1 MTTFAE
7 AALHF
12 LSDCAEQTHSLQ
24 WHPNV
29 NLGVI
34 QWHIAVATLFVLL
47 QVALII
53 GLLVFRAKR
62 LQEEAEAALIADI
75 SSKFVNLPA
84 SQVDREIE
92 DALRRVCESLNIDR
106 AVLWQWSDVDPDVV
120 MPTHTHCG
128 EGELRR
134 AAPTRQDAYP
144 WAVQQVL
151 AGRTF
156 TISSLKDYPPEAAVD
171 RETCRQ
177 LGVKA
182 GMCIPLSVGGEPPV
196 GALGLTALRA
206 ERDWPKALVGRL
218 QLVAQVFANALAR
231 KRADHALRASEELNR
246 ATFEQA
252 AIGIADVGIDGR
264 WLRVNDQL
272 CEIVGYPRDELLKL
286 TFQDITHPEDL
297 EQDRTIVRQFLSG
310 ELETAT
316 LEKRYFRKDGS
327 TIWVVISASIVR
339 TASGDPLHFIA
350 VIQDVTER
358 RRAEGSARQLSL
370 AVEQSPVLVVVTDL
384 QGSMI
389 YVNRMFLEVTGY
401 SLEECIGRNP
411 RILKSGQTPHSIYK
425 ELWDFITSGK
435 TWRGEFHNR
444 KKNGELYWERAIIS
458 PLLNAA
464 GEITHYVGVK
474 EDITAEKR
482 TDEAFRAAQAQLEAG
497 TELAGLGYYEVNLG
511 EGTGFMDYRCRE
523 ICGVPPD
530 VQRGLEPIEFWMEH
544 VHPEDR
550 QMVLDE
556 RQSLHEGRIDRIS
569 LEYRYSHPSQGQKWI
584 QHVARQRLRDS
595 AGMRTF
601 GVVRDIT
608 QQKQAELDVQ
618 ELRNNLTHL
627 TRVNTVGALSGSLA
641 HELNQPL
648 GIILTNAEAAEELL
662 AQDSPDLAEVQAILS
677 DIVSADRR
685 AAEVIERLRT
695 LVKRGEVSLR
705 PLSLNQVFEDV
716 LHLLHADLIRRG
728 VTVVCDLAPD
738 LPAIAGDRVQLQ
750 QLVLNLILNAADAM
764 AENVPGARRLHL
776 QTKLHEG
783 RVCASVRDEGHG
795 LPPEVERLF
804 EAFYTTKPLGL
815 GLGLAICSS
824 IVAAHHGRLWAEP
837 HAERGAVFH
846 FELPVAGTH
855 EQS

>member
-1 MTTFAE
+1 
-7 AALHF
+7 
-12 LSDCAEQTHSLQ
+12 
-24 WHPNV
+24 V

-47 QVALII
+47 QVAFII
-53 GLLVFRAKR
+53 GLLVYRAKR
-62 LQEEAEAALIADI
+62 RQQEAEAALIADI

-84 SQVDREIE
+84 CEVDHEIE

-120 MPTHTHCG
+120 RPTHTYCA

-134 AAPTRQDAYP
+134 PGPTRQDAYP
-144 WAVQQVL
+144 WAAQQVV

-206 ERDWPKALVGRL
+206 ERDWPEALVKRL
-218 QLVAQVFANALAR
+218 QLIAQVFANALAR
-231 KRADHALRASEELNR
+231 KRADHALRESEELNR
-246 ATFEQA
+246 ATFEHA
-252 AIGIADVGIDGR
+252 AVGIAEVGIDGR

-272 CEIVGYPRDELLKL
+272 CEILGYPRDELLKL
-286 TFQDITHPEDL
+286 TFEDITHPQDL
-297 EQDRTIVRQFLSG
+297 EQDRIIVRQFLSG
-310 ELETAT
+310 ELETAK
-316 LEKRYFRKDGS
+316 LEKRYFRKDRS
-327 TIWVVISASIVR
+327 TIWVVISASMMR
-339 TASGDPLHFIA
+339 TAFGDPLHFIA
-350 VIQDVTER
+350 VIEDVTER
-358 RRAEGSARQLSL
+358 KRAEGSVRQLTL
-370 AVEQSPVLVVVTDL
+370 AVEQSPVLVVITDL
-384 QGSMI
+384 QGRMT
-389 YVNRMFLEVTGY
+389 YVNRMFSEVTGY

-411 RILKSGQTPHSIYK
+411 RILKSGECRPSIYK
-425 ELWDFITSGK
+425 ELWDCITSGK

-458 PLLNAA
+458 PLLDAA
-464 GEITHYVGVK
+464 GKITHYVGVK
-474 EDITAEKR
+474 EDVTAQKQ
-482 TDEAFRAAQAQLEAG
+482 TDEAFRAAQAQLAAG
-497 TELAGLGYYEVNLG
+497 TELAGLGYYEVDGG
-511 EGTGFMDYRCRE
+511 EGACFMDYRCRE

-530 VQRGLEPIEFWMEH
+530 VQRGLEPIQFWMEH

-550 QMVLDE
+550 QMLLDK
-556 RQSLHEGRIDRIS
+556 RKALHDGRIDRIS
-569 LEYRYSHPSQGQKWI
+569 TEYRYLHPSRGQRWI
-584 QHVARQRLRDS
+584 QQVARQS
-595 AGMRTF
+595 PPNSSKGGVHTF

-608 QQKQAELDVQ
+608 QRKRAELDVQ
-618 ELRNNLTHL
+618 ELRNNLAHL

-662 AQDSPDLAEVQAILS
+662 AQDPPDLAEVQAILS

-695 LVKRGEVSLR
+695 LVKRGEVSLQ

-716 LHLLHADLIRRG
+716 LHLLHADLIQRS

-750 QLVLNLILNAADAM
+750 QLVLNLVLNAADAM
-764 AENVPGARRLHL
+764 AENVSGARRLHL
-776 QTKLHEG
+776 QTKLHES
-783 RVCASVRDEGHG
+783 RICAFVRDEGHG
-795 LPPEVERLF
+795 LPAEVEHLF
-804 EAFYTTKPLGL
+804 QPFYTTKPLGL

-837 HAERGAVFH
+837 HPERGAVFG
-846 FELPVAGTH
+846 FELPVQEVASDERQVAGGGAT
-855 EQS
+855 